1 MRDYAGA
8 VVDRQSLGRL
18 LADAEVWLRSP
29 QTLAL
34 WLLPALLFLIPSL
47 QAFLAAVVAFVAWHC
62 LGPALVSRM
71 LVPLFRLLDSVMLQA
86 AYYVWTMSIF
96 AIRSEFAA
104 LAIGLVSFVLLR
116 WDLLRL
122 GVQPV
127 VRPIRASLYRMPV
140 PDYVLRALIVRAA
153 LHFGV
158 QLQGFAEIED
168 RIIQTLKRK

>member
-34 WLLPALLFLIPSL
+34 WLLPTLLFLIPSL
-47 QAFLAAVVAFVAWHC
+47 KAFLAAVVVFVAWQC
-62 LGPALVSRM
+62 LGPALVSRL

-96 AIRSEFAA
+96 AIRSEFVA

-127 VRPIRASLYRMPV
+127 VRPIRASLYSLPV

-158 QLQGFAEIED
+158 TLQGFAEIED
-168 RIIQTLKRK
+168 RIAQTLKRK